1 MKIAIIAA
9 QSINGVIGSKGKI
22 PWQGM
27 LPADLARFKK
37 VTMGYPVI
45 MGRVTY
51 ESIGRPLPGRTN
63 IVLSNNPRF
72 SANGCTVVCSL
83 EQSIGTARETGKER
97 AFIIGG
103 EKVYEQALPKASEI
117 FLTVVSHHFE
127 GDTRFPVFPLTEWEN
142 TEEENHQPD
151 GRNLFPYSFFVFK
164 RKA

>member
-45 MGRVTY
+45 MGRVTH

-72 SANGCTVVCSL
+72 SANGCTVVDSL
-83 EQSIGTARETGKER
+83 EQGIYTARGTGQYK
-97 AFIIGG
+97 AFVIGG
-103 EKVYEQALPKASEI
+103 EKVYEQALPMASEI

-142 TEEENHQPD
+142 TVQEDHQPNE
-151 GRNLFPYSFFVFK
+151 RNLFSYSFFVFE